1 MEPQQRKS
9 DRDQREQLLTLVN
22 GWDPARR
29 LASGAP
35 RDSYHSL
42 VERLLVFLASNAS
55 REDVAAF
62 LETDISENFGT
73 KPEGVASFANKV
85 VTWYELSAQE

>member
-1 MEPQQRKS
+1 MEPHQRKT

-22 GWDPARR
+22 GWDPAGR

-42 VERLLVFLASNAS
+42 VERLLEFLGGDPS
-55 REDVAAF
+55 RDGVAAF
-62 LETDISENFGT
+62 LEREVSEHFAA
-73 KPEGVASFANKV
+73 KPHDVAAFANKV
-85 VTWYELSAQE
+85 VTWHQMGF